1 VQAWGADFVGITGHT
16 MLGPSG
22 IGALWGRRELLEA
35 MPPFLGGGEMIRDVT
50 KAGFTTNELPW
61 KFEAGTPA
69 ITEAIGWGA
78 AIEYLNGIGMDA
90 IHEHEVR
97 LTRYALDAL
106 GDRFGDRLTIYGPPT
121 TESRG
126 GVLSFLF
133 PDIHAHDVSQVLD
146 EEAVCV
152 RAGHHCAKPLMR
164 VLGIPAT
171 SRASVYLYNDTDDI
185 DALVAALAKAEQ
197 FFAL

>member
-1 VQAWGADFVGITGHT
+1 MLAERRAHGADHAGRVRILDDDLCAFEWGFYGH
-16 MLGPSG
+16 
-22 IGALWGRRELLEA
+22 
-35 MPPFLGGGEMIRDVT
+35 
-50 KAGFTTNELPW
+50 
-61 KFEAGTPA
+61 
-69 ITEAIGWGA
+69 
-78 AIEYLNGIGMDA
+78 A

-97 LTRYALDAL
+97 LTQYALDAL

-133 PDIHAHDVSQVLD
+133 PEIHAHDVSQVLD

-185 DALVAALAKAEQ
+185 DALVDALAKAEQ